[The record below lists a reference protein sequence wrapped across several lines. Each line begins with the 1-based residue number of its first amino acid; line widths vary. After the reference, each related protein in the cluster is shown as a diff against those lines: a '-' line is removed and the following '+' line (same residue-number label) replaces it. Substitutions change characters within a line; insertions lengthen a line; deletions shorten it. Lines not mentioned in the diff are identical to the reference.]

1 MILSARDQFLVEAL
15 LDARYTSRLL
25 ADGDSWFSIGGWTG
39 NLLQPLDDGLV
50 LIVNC
55 AYPGDE
61 LADSR
66 AIGNDEFAALLAPT
80 DGIAQWDGVLLSA
93 GGNDVIKAAGDFV
106 CGRAEEGYLDRSALD
121 EVLDAYERQL
131 IRFLRLCHAA
141 QPGVPVFC
149 HTYDYPPVAR
159 RWHFWH
165 IGPWLAPIFRAH
177 DIPRGDWHAISV
189 SIIDELAERMFNVA
203 GDWPVLT
210 VVDTRD
216 HLGTSDWR
224 NEIHPSVRGYAV
236 LGRVFKRGIE
246 RRLSKG
252 APT

>member
-1 MILSARDQFLVEAL
+1 MIISARDPVLVEAM
-15 LDARYTSRLL
+15 LDARYTRRML

-39 NLLQPLDDGLV
+39 NLLHPLDDGST

-106 CGRAEEGYLDRSALD
+106 CGSATDGYLDRSAID

-149 HTYDYPPVAR
+149 HTYDYPPAAR
-159 RWHFWH
+159 RWHFWQL
-165 IGPWLAPIFRAH
+165 GPWLAPVFRAH
-177 DIPRGDWHAISV
+177 DIPRTKWRGLVGD
-189 SIIDELAERMFNVA
+189 IIDQLAERMFNVA
-203 GDWPVLT
+203 GDWPALT

-216 HLGTSDWR
+216 HLAAGDLR
-224 NEIHPSVRGYAV
+224 NEIHPSARGYAV

-246 RRLSKG
+246 RRLNQG
-252 APT
+252 APA